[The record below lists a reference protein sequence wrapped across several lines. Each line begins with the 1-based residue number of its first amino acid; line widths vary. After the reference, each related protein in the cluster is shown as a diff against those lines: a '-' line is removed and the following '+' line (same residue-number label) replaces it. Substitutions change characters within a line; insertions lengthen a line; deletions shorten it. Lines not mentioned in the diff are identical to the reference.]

1 MDSMF
6 LEAESFNQPIGTWG
20 TSRVKSMDRMF
31 YDARSFDMPLGS
43 WDIPMAESYLPEW
56 MTLKARTL
64 DTSV

>member
-1 MDSMF
+1 
-6 LEAESFNQPIGTWG
+6 
-20 TSRVKSMDRMF
+20 VKSMDRMF